1 MLISAATRS
10 KQLVL
15 TSVGAAERQ
24 WGVLGGGLVVVV
36 VKSVVGEVGKE
47 GLKVSTD
54 RSFKRLRISSLSRK
68 VSEA

>member
-24 WGVLGGGLVVVV
+24 WGVLGGGLVVDCITVTP
-36 VKSVVGEVGKE
+36 GY
-47 GLKVSTD
+47 
-54 RSFKRLRISSLSRK
+54 IS
-68 VSEA
+68 